1 MNRLHKTGSALAR
14 WAFTIAAVVAIVG
27 QVAMAFVP
35 LAEGAEG
42 RSMASHVER
51 GGTSAHFAHN
61 EANCVACQA
70 RTLMGLASRPQAP
83 LPVRTETSDAI
94 VFVAELPATLGLT
107 SHNSRAPPT
116 V

>member
-1 MNRLHKTGSALAR
+1 MKRLRQSGTALAH
-14 WAFTIAAVVAIVG
+14 WAFTIAALVAIVG

-51 GGTSAHFAHN
+51 GGTSAHYAHN
-61 EANCVACQA
+61 DANCAACQA
-70 RTLMGLASRPQAP
+70 RTLLGLASRPQAALP
-83 LPVRTETSDAI
+83 LRAETSEAI
-94 VFVAELPATLGLT
+94 VFVAELPATHGLF

>member
-1 MNRLHKTGSALAR
+1 MNRLRQSGSALAR
-14 WAFTIAAVVAIVG
+14 WAFTLAAIVAVVG

-42 RSMASHVER
+42 RSMAPHVER
-51 GGTSAHFAHN
+51 GGTSAHYAHN
-61 EANCVACQA
+61 EANCAACQA
-70 RTLMGLASRPQAP
+70 RTLHGLAARPSVP
-83 LPVRTETSDAI
+83 LPDRAEKSDAV
-94 VFVAELPATLGLT
+94 VFVAELSATPGLS